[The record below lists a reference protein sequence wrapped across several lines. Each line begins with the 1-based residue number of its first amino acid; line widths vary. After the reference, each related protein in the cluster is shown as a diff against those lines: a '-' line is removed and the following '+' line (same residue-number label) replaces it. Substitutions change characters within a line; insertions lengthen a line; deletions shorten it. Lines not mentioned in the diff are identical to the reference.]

1 MFNKAYRWNWFELT
15 YLEGKDNAMSVV
27 QKKVV
32 EKGQKEEVRKKI
44 LQMVHAAHLS
54 TSLPLHPGVLDY
66 PVLASLNP
74 ALQNV
79 IVCKPVW

>member
-1 MFNKAYRWNWFELT
+1 MYEEDRKGSLMVKTFT
-15 YLEGKDNAMSVV
+15 VGKYIGVDLV
-27 QKKVV
+27 QKGVKD
-32 EKGQKEEVRKKI
+32 GKEGEVKKEMI
-44 LQMVHAAHLS
+44 LHLVHAAHLS